1 VKFRLT
7 RLIISL
13 AVLVAVALPA
23 PGTASATNRNPSA
36 SIPLLTVGIP
46 LDLSTLDAAKEEQA
60 YIINQLTLETL
71 LKLGPQGQL
80 EPDLATSWTETSPVT
95 YVYHLRQGVKF
106 WDGNQL
112 TSADVVYSWDHYRA
126 KGSLDAFAFTALK
139 SVAAQGPYSVVATLN
154 QPNAAWQ
161 FVPALFSTSIFEMK
175 FAEAHPGTYGD
186 SGSLIMGT
194 GPWEVDSFDPTSGA
208 ELSANPGWW
217 GGTVPVQ
224 HITFKFFSNETSL
237 ALAFRAGEIDL
248 DPEVDNPRTFAATSG
263 AKLLTTPS
271 CAGAIF
277 SMNTRVSPWNDI
289 HVRRAVAYA
298 INRADIIKAEG
309 GYSTPGY
316 TLIHTQ
322 QLLTIASEGQI
333 DGLLKLLPLYQYN
346 LSKAKQEM
354 AESAYPNGVKVTV
367 VDDAGQGTP
376 DLAGQVIEAELA
388 KIGISVQLKD
398 VPDSV
403 WNADV
408 TGLNGP
414 RPADFTGTACQS
426 PDPSVASRN

>member
-36 SIPLLTVGIP
+36 GIPLLTVGIP

-71 LKLGPQGQL
+71 LKLGP
-80 EPDLATSWTETSPVT
+80 
-95 YVYHLRQGVKF
+95 
-106 WDGNQL
+106 
-112 TSADVVYSWDHYRA
+112 
-126 KGSLDAFAFTALK
+126 
-139 SVAAQGPYSVVATLN
+139 QGPYSVVATLN

-277 SMNTRVSPWNDI
+277 SMDTRVSPWNDI
-289 HVRRAVAYA
+289 HVRARWPMRSTELTLLMRKAGIPPRA
-298 INRADIIKAEG
+298 
-309 GYSTPGY
+309 
-316 TLIHTQ
+316 
-322 QLLTIASEGQI
+322 
-333 DGLLKLLPLYQYN
+333 
-346 LSKAKQEM
+346 
-354 AESAYPNGVKVTV
+354 
-367 VDDAGQGTP
+367 
-376 DLAGQVIEAELA
+376 
-388 KIGISVQLKD
+388 
-398 VPDSV
+398 
-403 WNADV
+403 
-408 TGLNGP
+408 NGP

-426 PDPSVASRN
+426 PDPSWYTFLLGSWNTAPGQFNIADYSPPAVDNLIKAAGAATDPAKRFADYSTLLQRLALDEPYVPILVSDFAVAISSKFDIPDFDYWTFYEDDWGLLLRPST